1 MSLWM
6 RATILVG
13 LISAAIVCYIAGA
26 AKGATGLVIFGVLF
40 ELAFWVGLFKQNS
53 RF

>member
-6 RATILVG
+6 RVAILVG
-13 LISAAIVCYIAGA
+13 LICAAIACYIAGA
-26 AKGATGLVIFGVLF
+26 TKGATGLLIVGVLL